1 MFVPCRFEQI
11 EFYYYGNIVEDSTC
25 FRKLKTD
32 FHLTLKKK
40 KTRPR
45 NYLLKSQKSYNT
57 KEYIII
63 SQIFEFQTFQHSLDQ
78 KPNSQN

>member
-40 KTRPR
+40 KHD
-45 NYLLKSQKSYNT
+45 QEISY
-57 KEYIII
+57 
-63 SQIFEFQTFQHSLDQ
+63 
-78 KPNSQN
+78 